1 MRDADGQVVNA
12 FGTNGVLPLG
22 GYAMTAGHLLPS
34 GRIIAMG
41 WDFDFVLAGL
51 TPDPVAD
58 GLPVI
63 TMDGA
68 DLVSSSTGAFQWYL
82 DGGELVGETGPTLT
96 PVQNG
101 SYTVSL
107 TRSEDCVFTS
117 APYQLLNVGVQ
128 EMAGHGITLFGN
140 PVEDYLQVRNS
151 GAPAAFTLIGTDG
164 RRFAQG
170 LIAPGMNTI
179 AVGALAPGAYLL
191 AWETSS
197 GMRYARVLKR

>member
-1 MRDADGQVVNA
+1 M
-12 FGTNGVLPLG
+12 G

-41 WDFDFVLAGL
+41 WDFGANTDYALAGL

-63 TMDGA
+63 TVNGA
-68 DLVSSSTGAFQWYL
+68 DLVSSGTGAFQWYL
-82 DGGELVGETGPTLT
+82 DGGELVGETGSVLT
-96 PVQNG
+96 PLQNG

-128 EMAGHGITLFGN
+128 EVAEHSITLIGN
-140 PVEDYLQVRNS
+140 PVEELLQVRNS
-151 GAPAAFTLIGTDG
+151 GAPATFTLIGTDG

-170 LIAPGMNTI
+170 LIAPGINTI

-197 GMRYARVLKR
+197 GMWYARVLKR